1 MSVRMLRCKN
11 KLFFGAEKMSW
22 LGKVVGGA
30 FGFLMGGP
38 LGAVLG
44 ASVGHQFDAGMQG
57 IEIDEEGLS
66 PGDQHRVQM
75 AFFTATFSVMG
86 HIAKADGRVTA
97 DEINLA
103 NRVMDELELT
113 GDMRKTAINL
123 FNQGK
128 EADFPLADVL
138 DQFRRECHRRTHLIR
153 MFLELQI
160 QAAYADGVLDP
171 AEENILHNICRH
183 LGISKFE
190 YGRIKLQF
198 QAQQRFYGQ
207 GHQQSENNLDDAY
220 AVLGISKSAT
230 DTEVKKSYRRLMSQ
244 HHPDKLVAKGLPEEM
259 MVIAK
264 EKTQKIRKAYEK
276 IKENRWN

>member
-1 MSVRMLRCKN
+1 
-11 KLFFGAEKMSW
+11 MSW

-38 LGAVLG
+38 LGAILG
-44 ASVGHQFDAGMQG
+44 ASMGHQFDAGLDG
-57 IEIDEEGLS
+57 LEGNDQLN

-86 HIAKADGRVTA
+86 HIAKADGKVTA
-97 DEINLA
+97 AEINLA
-103 NRVMDELELT
+103 NRVMDELALSEEL
-113 GDMRKTAINL
+113 RKTAINL

-128 EADFPLADVL
+128 EADFPLYGVL

-153 MFLELQI
+153 MFLEIQI
-160 QAAYADGVLDP
+160 QAAFADGVLDQS
-171 AEENILHNICRH
+171 EEKVLHKICTH
-183 LGISKFE
+183 LGISNFE
-190 YGRIKLQF
+190 YESIKRQF

-207 GHQQSENNLDDAY
+207 NQQPNANMLEDAY
-220 AVLGISKSAT
+220 AALGVTSSAT
-230 DTEVKKSYRRLMSQ
+230 DVDVKKAYRRLMSQ

-264 EKTQKIRKAYEK
+264 EKTQKIRKAYET
-276 IKENRWN
+276 IKDHRK